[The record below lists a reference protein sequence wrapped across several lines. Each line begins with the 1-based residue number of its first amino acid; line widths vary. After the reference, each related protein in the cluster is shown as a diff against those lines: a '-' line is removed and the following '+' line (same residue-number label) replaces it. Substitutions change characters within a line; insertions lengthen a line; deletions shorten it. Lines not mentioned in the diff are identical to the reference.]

1 MPWFSYKAVSG
12 SGEVIEGELE
22 AADRSAVVERLRREG
37 HVPIRAEALDGG
49 TAGRATA
56 GGSVARRLRA
66 QVAGSGA
73 GLGTG
78 PGESGA
84 AAAGGRVEGRR
95 VLGRGRVK
103 TKEIAF
109 VTRELAVLLDAGLTL
124 DRALSILASLS
135 GAGSGGGFGG
145 GSRGGALRGVLER
158 VLERVRGGS
167 SLADALEGEGRVFPS
182 YYAGMVRAGEAG
194 GQLEAVLGRLAE
206 TLERAQALKESVVT
220 ALIYPALVVLLAVAS
235 LVVLM
240 TLVIPEFRPLFEE
253 AGAALPLLPRVI
265 LWVSDVLRAFWW
277 LPVAGLVL
285 LVLGLRHYVARPEGR
300 LAWDRWLLG
309 LPLFGDLLLK
319 LEVARLTRTLGTLL
333 ANGVSVLN
341 AFSMTLGTTQ
351 NQAVAEGLSELRGRV
366 AKGEGLA
373 RPLAALGLFPALAVQ
388 LIEIGEESGRLEA
401 MLLRV
406 AEIYDEE
413 VKRTLGRLLSLL
425 VPLVT
430 ILLGGVI
437 AVIIGAMLSAI
448 LSAYELPF

>member
-49 TAGRATA
+49 TAGGAAA

-66 QVAGSGA
+66 QVAGSGESS
-73 GLGTG
+73 
-78 PGESGA
+78 GESGA
-84 AAAGGRVEGRR
+84 AGARAGGRVEGRR

-103 TKEIAF
+103 AKEVAF
-109 VTRELAVLLDAGLTL
+109 MTRELAVLLDAGLTL

-182 YYAGMVRAGEAG
+182 FYAGMVRAGEAG
-194 GQLEAVLGRLAE
+194 GQLEAVLSRLAE

-220 ALIYPALVVLLAVAS
+220 ALIYPALVVVLAVAS

-265 LWVSDVLRAFWW
+265 LGLSDALRDFWW
-277 LPVAGLVL
+277 LPVAGLVV
-285 LVLGLRHYVARPEGR
+285 LVAGLRHYVSRPEGR

-351 NQAVAEGLSELRGRV
+351 NQAIAEGLSELRGRV